1 MLPAQRDA
9 LTAAVTDGREHWD
22 DVNTRWMGALVL
34 VVGAGLSTVLLTLV
48 PPTAHG
54 NWGWP
59 AAAAVIGFR
68 LIAAGLLLAGSGPVR
83 KNAVYA
89 VSVIGIAGLCL
100 LQFLASKEAFFHDLL
115 LIDLL
120 YVAAVHTPRRTLAA
134 LALAVAG
141 MVPTLLYGESETVGV
156 AEWAAEAVLWSL
168 VVGLVMLYTLR
179 SRGQRADLRR
189 VSAQAQALARVDA
202 LTGLGNRR
210 SFDEILDRELSVA
223 RRYDSALSVLVG
235 DLDGFKAVNDRHGHP
250 AGDALLREVAARLEE
265 TVRRPDACFR
275 WGGDEFAVILPRTT
289 RDRAEVVAARIRY
302 AVSRGVHD
310 PADKPIAI
318 SIGVAQLGPD
328 QDAAAVLAAAD
339 TALLDAKPLR
349 AAGRRSPWR
358 FGRAEA
364 RGGARR

>member
-1 MLPAQRDA
+1 MFRAQRDA
-9 LTAAVTDGREHWD
+9 LSAAVTDGGEHWD
-22 DVNTRWMGALVL
+22 DINTRWMGGLVL
-34 VVGAGLSTVLLTLV
+34 VIGAGLSTILLTLV
-48 PPTAHG
+48 PPTAEG
-54 NWGWP
+54 AWGWH
-59 AAAAVIGFR
+59 AASAVIGFR
-68 LIAAGLLLAGSGPVR
+68 LVAAGVLLAGSGPVR
-83 KNAVYA
+83 MDAIYA
-89 VSVIGIAGLCL
+89 LSALSIAGLCL
-100 LQFLASKEAFFHDLL
+100 LQFLASKEAFFHDLV

-120 YVAAVHTPRRTLAA
+120 YVAAVHPPRRALAA
-134 LALAVAG
+134 LVLAVAG
-141 MVPTLLYGESETVGV
+141 MVPTLLYGEAETVGV

-189 VSAQAQALARVDA
+189 AGAEARALARVDA

-210 SFDEILDRELSVA
+210 AFDEVLDRELSVA
-223 RRYDSALSVLVG
+223 RRYESPLSILVG

-250 AGDALLREVAARLEE
+250 AGDELLRRIATRLEE

-289 RDRAEVVAARIRY
+289 RDRAELVAARIRY

-310 PADKPIAI
+310 PADKPIAM
-318 SIGVAQLGPD
+318 SIGVAELAPD
-328 QDAAAVLAAAD
+328 QDPSALLAAAD
-339 TALLDAKPLR
+339 SALLDAKPLR
-349 AAGRRSPWR
+349 SAERRAPWR